1 MAVER
6 WAGLLSREME
16 DPVKEMAKVQCV
28 AGCGGDR
35 YRDGIGGWE
44 WMLVNA
50 AMRWGCQARAQRGR
64 GKTGG
69 RSVR

>member
-1 MAVER
+1 MER

-28 AGCGGDR
+28 AGCGGDK

-50 AMRWGCQARAQRGR
+50 AMRWGAKQWPSAGEEKQAADRLAN
-64 GKTGG
+64 
-69 RSVR
+69 